1 MKVWM
6 GWPYVCDIVT
16 VSYTSI
22 YLCNVPLLYL
32 LFRFRFNFDYFTK
45 LCRTEL
51 MGDQNEH
58 ICNSIELRT
67 CWCCTNAHYYY
78 WLSLREM
85 VQYCIDFS
93 NRKWFSAV
101 WLLLDS
107 VVASRRYFSHGRAI
121 IFVFFCFLPFF
132 GYLQFAERGNRRRQ
146 KRNEIKYNKCWTLFF
161 CFYCVWRRSSCR
173 FFFLRQIFSF
183 SFTVSCSLF
192 SIVCVWCVRVYG
204 VRQCLFLIAFET
216 KN

>member
-1 MKVWM
+1 MAGVREGGKWAEHLIVSMSMCACACNAYWSFAKDERNKRIEREKKTISNMKVWM

-121 IFVFFCFLPFF
+121 IFVFFFF
-132 GYLQFAERGNRRRQ
+132 F
-146 KRNEIKYNKCWTLFF
+146 TLF
-161 CFYCVWRRSSCR
+161 WLLAIRWTWQSKK
-173 FFFLRQIFSF
+173 
-183 SFTVSCSLF
+183 T
-192 SIVCVWCVRVYG
+192 
-204 VRQCLFLIAFET
+204 ET
-216 KN
+216 KWNKIQ